1 MRLVIVE
8 RSSTRPGQH
17 GRNGIRPGKRS
28 NGLLL
33 FGRCGGYNGMYLIR
47 RNFLVAI
54 LRIWLPRARTRVSSS
69 SIYTLTYPILT
80 YGYRLD
86 TLCIQFGY
94 ILDTFWIQFGYIMDT
109 FWIQNLGS
117 LDFIGFVGIHLD
129 LFCFLTVRRTV
140 PIFLNVIVNLP
151 MSNDDNAAFKW

>member
-1 MRLVIVE
+1 MRLVIVG

-33 FGRCGGYNGMYLIR
+33 FGRHGSLLVRCGGYNGMYLIR

-94 ILDTFWIQFGYIMDT
+94 ILDTFWIQ
-109 FWIQNLGS
+109 NLGS